1 MESETTQEKVLRPP
15 ADRASRSEGEGR
27 LQGVRK
33 PCYRR
38 NRSFH
43 LLFDD
48 LQFTIVSTST
58 WHNITNGLHAAVY
71 DSYAAKSS
79 RQREKREVVDVM
91 NDVDGFCQR
100 KRYELESGTYRI
112 GNYRHFWL
120 KDKKKKRNISV
131 LPYDDRCVQNDMKNA
146 IQPNILKQMTD
157 DMMGGLPGCG
167 VLASNKRHQVVA
179 RMRVLM
185 NDLTLRYAL
194 QGDISKF
201 YDNVDNIISMGIIER
216 QVKDKRTRAVIRQH
230 LFNQKRLAIGDPF
243 SHLIANLNMSVII
256 RRAKK
261 KYGDRIKI
269 VNFADDFIA
278 FSKDKKTL
286 ENLRRDM
293 RILARQMRLHYKPM
307 YVRPIDAKPGKKYN
321 PIIFCGYKF
330 GRGYIH
336 LTQRTK
342 KRYIKARHKERS
354 MGSYQG
360 IIGVADTKHL
370 KLKVQINDN
379 NKGTMSEKI
388 RRPFAGRP
396 MKMET
401 MEGINHTIVDFQ
413 KRSSNQKDCD
423 SYYHIQALADGLGL
437 IVYSTG
443 AQKICKYLDTKSR
456 TDIPLRDMKIV
467 HDWSGFYYEGTVY
480 TDAEEEEM
488 IRKQFNIPK
497 SA

>member
-1 MESETTQEKVLRPP
+1 M
-15 ADRASRSEGEGR
+15 G
-27 LQGVRK
+27 
-33 PCYRR
+33 
-38 NRSFH
+38 
-43 LLFDD
+43 
-48 LQFTIVSTST
+48 IST
-58 WHNITNGLHAAVY
+58 WHNTITGLRTAVY
-71 DSYAAKSS
+71 DSYAAKSN
-79 RQREKREVVDVM
+79 RQRAKREVVEVM
-91 NDVDGFCQR
+91 ADVDGFCQR
-100 KRYELESGTYRI
+100 KQTELATGSYTI
-112 GNYRHFWL
+112 GDYRHFRL
-120 KDKKKKRNISV
+120 RDKKKERDISV
-131 LPYDDRCVQNDMKNA
+131 LPYEDRCVQNDVKDA
-146 IQPNILKQMTD
+146 IQPLILRQMTD
-157 DMMGGLPGCG
+157 DMLGGLPSCG
-167 VLASNKRHQVVA
+167 VLASDKRHQVVA
-179 RMRVLM
+179 RMRVLL
-185 NDLTLRYAL
+185 NDRSLKYCL
-194 QGDISKF
+194 QGDIKKF
-201 YDNVDNIISMGIIER
+201 YDHVDNVVSMELIER

-243 SHLIANLNMSVII
+243 SHLIANLNMSVVI
-256 RRAKK
+256 RKAKE
-261 KYGDRIKI
+261 KYGKRIKL

-278 FSKDKKTL
+278 FSKDKETL
-286 ENLRRDM
+286 NALRRDM
-293 RILARQMRLHYKPM
+293 RIWARQMRLHYKPM
-307 YVRPIDAKPGKKYN
+307 YVRPVDGQ
-321 PIIFCGYKF
+321 PIIFCGYQF
-330 GRGYIH
+330 GRGYVH

-342 KRYIKARHKERS
+342 KRYVKARHRERS

-370 KLKVQINDN
+370 KLKIQIND

-396 MKMET
+396 MKIET

-467 HDWSGFYYEGTVY
+467 HDWSGFYYDGTVY

>member
-1 MESETTQEKVLRPP
+1 MS
-15 ADRASRSEGEGR
+15 
-27 LQGVRK
+27 
-33 PCYRR
+33 
-38 NRSFH
+38 
-43 LLFDD
+43 
-48 LQFTIVSTST
+48 IST
-58 WHNITNGLHAAVY
+58 WHNTITGLHAAVY
-71 DSYAAKSS
+71 DSYTAKSS
-79 RQREKREVVDVM
+79 RQRAKREVMEVM
-91 NDVDGFCQR
+91 ADVDGFCQR
-100 KRYELESGTYRI
+100 KQRELANDDYHV
-112 GNYRHFWL
+112 GNYRHFRL
-120 KDKKKKRNISV
+120 KDKKKERDISV
-131 LPYDDRCVQNDMKNA
+131 LPYEDRCVQNA
-146 IQPNILKQMTD
+146 IKDAIEPLLLRQMND

-167 VLASNKRHQVVA
+167 VLASDKRHQVVA
-179 RMRVLM
+179 RMKVLL
-185 NDLTLRYAL
+185 NDRSLKYCL
-194 QGDISKF
+194 QGDIKKF
-201 YDNVDNIISMGIIER
+201 YDHVDNVISMRLIER

-230 LFNQKRLAIGDPF
+230 LFNQKKLAIGDPF

-256 RRAKK
+256 RKAKD
-261 KYGDRIKI
+261 KYGKRIAL

-278 FSKDKKTL
+278 FSRDKKTL

-293 RILARQMRLHYKPM
+293 RIWARQMRLHYKPM
-307 YVRPIDAKPGKKYN
+307 YVRPIDAKPGKKHQ
-321 PIIFCGYKF
+321 PIIFCGYQF
-330 GRGYIH
+330 GRGYVH
-336 LTQRTK
+336 LTQATK
-342 KRYIKARHKERS
+342 KRYVKARHKERS

-423 SYYHIQALADGLGL
+423 SYYHIQALSDGLGL

-467 HDWSGFYYEGTVY
+467 HDWSGFYYDGTVY